1 MKIQIKEI
9 LEKLKLKLK
18 CDNTV
23 IEFYADKYNVRIIHA
38 TCTEYYMFSDDKLI
52 QFLCIKYPREL
63 RSYKINRML
72 GEIVE

>member
-1 MKIQIKEI
+1 MKIKEI

-23 IEFYADKYNVRIIHA
+23 VNFFADMYHVKIIHA
-38 TCTEYYMFSDDKLI
+38 TCSEYYMFSEDKLI

-63 RSYKINRML
+63 RSYKINCML
-72 GEIVE
+72 EEIIE